1 MPDDQIVPEKTSIIR
16 DYLSW
21 PNIERAA
28 KIALEKRRESGEVM
42 TYHLDGW
49 VVREYPGQRI
59 VRLAPIADFRY
70 EDFPDDP

>member
-1 MPDDQIVPEKTSIIR
+1 MPDDQIVPEKRSVVK
-16 DYLSW
+16 DYMSW

-28 KIALEKRRESGEVM
+28 KIALEKRRTTGEIM

-59 VRLAPIADFRY
+59 VRLAPISEFRY
-70 EDFPDDP
+70 EDSPDDP